1 MTIVEQAAY
10 LKGLAAG
17 LGMEPNSRDGKLWA
31 ALTELVSDMAHEI
44 EDLQA
49 SSLDLADAVDELSDE
64 FGYLEELTLSAGLAE
79 DPEDPEE
86 DEDEDEDGDFEDEDD
101 ELYVPDPKLYE
112 DEPEEGDD
120 EELPYDGV
128 LYDVTCP
135 SCGREISFDEKT
147 LDEGSITCPGCGE
160 VLEFDLGEDDPD
172 DGK

>member
-17 LGMEPNSRDGKLWA
+17 LGMEPTSRDGRLWA

-49 SSLDLADAVDELSDE
+49 SSLDLSDAVDELSDE
-64 FGYLEELTLSAGLAE
+64 LGYLEELTLS
-79 DPEDPEE
+79 PELTEESE
-86 DEDEDEDGDFEDEDD
+86 DEDEDADDDFEDEDD
-101 ELYVPDPKLYE
+101 ALYVPDLKLYE
-112 DEPEEGDD
+112 GEAEEEDD
-120 EELPYDGV
+120 EEQSYDGV

-147 LDEGSITCPGCGE
+147 LDAGSITCPGCGE

-172 DGK
+172 DDGK